1 MAWLLLLV
9 VFWKPVYFL
18 IRSLTSKFAT
28 KDGNSQLWLG
38 KAKDW
43 LKMLWEL
50 VKP

>member
-1 MAWLLLLV
+1 MSYLLLLV

-18 IRSLTSKFAT
+18 TRSMVSKFAT
-28 KDGNSQLWLG
+28 KDGNTEIWLG
-38 KAKDW
+38 KAKEW